1 MVDVLEYMDIQC
13 PYCGESMLTF
23 IETTVGDQ
31 EYVEDCQVCCQP
43 ILMIVSV
50 QNGSVIALDAV
61 CGNE

>member
-1 MVDVLEYMDIQC
+1 MVNVLEHMDIQC
-13 PYCGESMLTF
+13 PYCGESVLTF

-50 QNGSVIALDAV
+50 QNGNITALDAV